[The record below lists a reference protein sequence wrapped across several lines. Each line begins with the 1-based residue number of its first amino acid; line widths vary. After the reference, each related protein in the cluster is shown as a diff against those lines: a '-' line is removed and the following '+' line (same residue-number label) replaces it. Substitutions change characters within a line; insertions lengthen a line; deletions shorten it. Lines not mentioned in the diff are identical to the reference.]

1 MLHGS
6 ENVNRRRVKI
16 VDRSVLRAS
25 SWDGIGIGQP
35 GSPLGR
41 KRTLAQ
47 FCSGTD
53 FQSSVINLP
62 PLKEDWTDWK
72 QKSGNKSVSVFDSNK
87 IFINICPHPDIKN
100 PERVPM
106 HLPFS
111 HTFSPPLLK
120 KQEGWG
126 IWSSKILDMVDY
138 MIHIKTHSWGRQI
151 VVSLYWKYFIFTCY
165 QDWQCN
171 SQVKCVLVSH
181 PCHQLT
187 RLACKSWTCQITR
200 ERWQFLCHVNEHPA
214 RKRCCLNRIRA

>member
-1 MLHGS
+1 MFTRTFEQDISPWTLVASESGIYLVRPGIKSVTVLILGVPKQNMADNTARKKHIPEQMLVLSNCWQKYCWERLALMRQQRFVWDVEIFWGQRQVLNSKPMLHGS

-25 SWDGIGIGQP
+25 SWDGIGIGIGQP

-87 IFINICPHPDIKN
+87 IFINICPHPDIGN
-100 PERVPM
+100 P
-106 HLPFS
+106 
-111 HTFSPPLLK
+111 
-120 KQEGWG
+120 
-126 IWSSKILDMVDY
+126 
-138 MIHIKTHSWGRQI
+138 
-151 VVSLYWKYFIFTCY
+151 
-165 QDWQCN
+165 
-171 SQVKCVLVSH
+171 
-181 PCHQLT
+181 
-187 RLACKSWTCQITR
+187 
-200 ERWQFLCHVNEHPA
+200 
-214 RKRCCLNRIRA
+214 

>member
-1 MLHGS
+1 MNSKPMLHGL

-25 SWDGIGIGQP
+25 SWDEIGIGQP
-35 GSPLGR
+35 ESPLGR

-87 IFINICPHPDIKN
+87 IFISICPHPDIKN

-126 IWSSKILDMVDY
+126 
-138 MIHIKTHSWGRQI
+138 
-151 VVSLYWKYFIFTCY
+151 
-165 QDWQCN
+165 N
-171 SQVKCVLVSH
+171 
-181 PCHQLT
+181 
-187 RLACKSWTCQITR
+187 
-200 ERWQFLCHVNEHPA
+200 
-214 RKRCCLNRIRA
+214 